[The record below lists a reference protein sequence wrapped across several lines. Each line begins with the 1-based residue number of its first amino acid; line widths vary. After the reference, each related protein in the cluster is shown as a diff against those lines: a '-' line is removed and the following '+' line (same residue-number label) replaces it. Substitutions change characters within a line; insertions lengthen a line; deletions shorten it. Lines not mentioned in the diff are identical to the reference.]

1 MKKVV
6 KKLVLLYLI
15 LVCFGIG
22 FVSCGKSE
30 EEIIKDEQDTPLK
43 ETDSEEADY
52 SMFLKKIWITEL
64 DLPYNSSDPV
74 LCAFYITDIKDGN
87 IKGKIKTIES
97 IEKEYYYQGLTEEM
111 ISFPFN
117 GDFSGTVQGDMATC
131 EFKDHRGYSGNIS
144 LIFQKADEIL
154 VIIDT
159 DRLQDPL
166 QESGDYSETN
176 LFTPWTLESINGLV
190 QDSLKSETV
199 KLDDFGKVQ
208 IVRGNIEQAEKMY
221 PCVYLTDE
229 EGNILYSFEMGYA
242 IGMEVSNLSIEDLN
256 GDGYADISIELEE
269 KISGSANTL
278 QWDFYRQSEGV
289 FEKEGIEDDGLN
301 AEQELDYN
309 KYKEKIWCLEYDFE
323 IEGNVF
329 KRYQFSF
336 YFSQFCNGKVYG
348 RCRLGDLVRKDW
360 YDEASRV
367 SYQYGN
373 TSVDGYFFGEF
384 VNGVLVCRFWDQSG
398 NEGWLKVQNW
408 EENSLEVELEWTRKN
423 PHDGI
428 EFSGKDGTYSFRTWN
443 LEKMYDKKEE
453 NGMEIVDKS
462 FYSVDMQYWGNV
474 QLVTVSARH
483 VENNYYCAYAYL
495 TTSDGDILYE
505 FDLGGACESDN
516 SVMVTNV
523 EIEDYNEDDL
533 EDIIIT
539 VIPSYE
545 KTDSEGQNI
554 QTSEKVYFYQQEN
567 GRFSR
572 VICK

>member
-1 MKKVV
+1 MKKVA
-6 KKLVLLYLI
+6 KKIVLLYLI
-15 LVCFGIG
+15 LMCLGIG

-30 EEIIKDEQDTPLK
+30 KEIIKDEQGNLLK
-43 ETDSEEADY
+43 EIDSEETDY
-52 SMFLKKIWITEL
+52 SMFLKKIWITKL
-64 DLPYNSSDPV
+64 DLPYNSSDPT

-87 IKGKIKTIES
+87 IKGEIKTIES
-97 IEKEYYYQGLTEEM
+97 IEKEYYYQGLAEE
-111 ISFPFN
+111 ITSFPFN
-117 GDFSGTVQGDMATC
+117 GAFSGTVQGDMAIC
-131 EFKDHRGYSGNIS
+131 EFEDYRGYSGNVS

-159 DRLQDPL
+159 DEFQDPL
-166 QESGDYSETN
+166 QEPGDYSETY
-176 LFTPWTLESINGLV
+176 LFTPWTLEMINGLV
-190 QDSLKSETV
+190 QDSLKSESV
-199 KLDDFGKVQ
+199 KLDDFGEVQ
-208 IVRGNIEQAEKMY
+208 IIRGNIEQAEKMY

-242 IGMEVSNLSIEDLN
+242 IGMEISNLSIDDLN

-269 KISGSANTL
+269 ETSGSANTL

-289 FEKEGIEDDGLN
+289 FEREGIEDNGLN

-309 KYKEKIWCLEYDFE
+309 KYKEKIWYLEYDLE

-336 YFSQFCNGKVYG
+336 YFSQFCDGKVYG

-360 YDEASRV
+360 YDEESRV

-384 VNGVLVCRFWDQSG
+384 VNGALVCRFWDQSG
-398 NEGWLKVQNW
+398 NEGWLTVHNW
-408 EENSLEVELEWTRKN
+408 RENNLEVELEWTKKN
-423 PHDGI
+423 PYDEI
-428 EFSGKDGTYSFRTWN
+428 ELPGKDGIYSFRTWN

-462 FYSVDMQYWGNV
+462 FYSADMQYWGNV

-483 VENNYYCAYAYL
+483 VENNYYCVYAYL
-495 TTSDGDILYE
+495 TTLDGDILYA

-533 EDIIIT
+533 ADIIIT

-554 QTSEKVYFYQQEN
+554 QSGEKVYFYQQEN

-572 VICK
+572 VISK

>member
-348 RCRLGDLVRKDW
+348 RCRLGDLGGLIVIIK
-360 YDEASRV
+360 
-367 SYQYGN
+367 
-373 TSVDGYFFGEF
+373 
-384 VNGVLVCRFWDQSG
+384 
-398 NEGWLKVQNW
+398 LK
-408 EENSLEVELEWTRKN
+408 RRM
-423 PHDGI
+423 I
-428 EFSGKDGTYSFRTWN
+428 
-443 LEKMYDKKEE
+443 
-453 NGMEIVDKS
+453 
-462 FYSVDMQYWGNV
+462 
-474 QLVTVSARH
+474 
-483 VENNYYCAYAYL
+483 
-495 TTSDGDILYE
+495 
-505 FDLGGACESDN
+505 
-516 SVMVTNV
+516 
-523 EIEDYNEDDL
+523 
-533 EDIIIT
+533 
-539 VIPSYE
+539 
-545 KTDSEGQNI
+545 
-554 QTSEKVYFYQQEN
+554 
-567 GRFSR
+567 
-572 VICK
+572 